1 MPIVDKSDKISKY
14 KYSEIFHSFQGEGK
28 YTGVPTSW
36 IRFFLCNLQC
46 DGFGQKDPTD
56 PSTYILPFQD
66 FDVSSVKRIEDLPV
80 WEYGCDS
87 SYTWAKRYRHLAHD
101 NTAAEICDKIE
112 DVLKHPSNPRGM
124 FLHPTSGQWTHHA
137 FTGGEPMLNQAAM
150 VDIILEFYKRSN
162 LPHYVTVETNG
173 TKPFKKANLDL
184 VIRDFYTRSDSC
196 DGDLEW
202 FWSCSPKLWSTAG
215 EKPSKAICPEVV
227 ASYAEVSN
235 HGQLKYVVNGT
246 EQSWDEAEEHTR
258 AFRAAGVDWPV
269 HIMPVGATLEEQ
281 ELPEV
286 AEIAVEAIKRGYNV
300 SGRLHC
306 YIFGN
311 KIGT

>member
-1 MPIVDKSDKISKY
+1 MSIVDKSDKISKY

-87 SYTWAKRYRHLAHD
+87 SYTWAKKFRHLAHD
-101 NTAAEICDKIE
+101 DTAVEICDKIQ
-112 DVLKHPSNPRGM
+112 DVLKHPSNPKGL

-137 FTGGEPMLNQAAM
+137 YTGGEPMLNQEAM
-150 VDIILEFYKRSN
+150 VDITVEFWRRKN
-162 LPHYVTVETNG
+162 IPNYVTVETNG
-173 TKPFKKANLDL
+173 TKPFKKNVQLDTF
-184 VIRDFYTRSDSC
+184 IKDMYGPKSD
-196 DGDLEW
+196 DREW

-215 EKPSKAICPEVV
+215 EKTSKAICPEVV
-227 ASYAEVSN
+227 ASYAAVSN

-246 EQSWDEAEEHTR
+246 NDSWREVEVYTKM
-258 AFRAAGVDWPV
+258 FRDAGVDWPV